1 MSRPI
6 PLWAKASL
14 SIAPVEISRKKKQI
28 ASSLLIGN
36 RILLSAQFPLAALVS
51 NLRSFVLIS
60 SHIFS
65 FIFWS
70 SFIEIEVLRNIVSYA
85 SCIAVQPPT
94 THLPCILKRF

>member
-1 MSRPI
+1 MQTQKSGTALWQSRAEYGRVGKKAPMSRPI

-14 SIAPVEISRKKKQI
+14 SIAPVEISRKKKKQI

-60 SHIFS
+60 SHIFT

-70 SFIEIEVLRNIVSYA
+70 SFIEIEV
-85 SCIAVQPPT
+85 
-94 THLPCILKRF
+94 